1 MGDAKAARVDTE
13 KAEAAR
19 KAADEAETANNI
31 AKAKAERVA
40 AEEAEA
46 AKKLVE
52 AETAR
57 VVAKEA
63 EAKRIEVEQKAKEER
78 IMRGKEEDKKEIKA
92 EQMMT
97 MFVPGYIEK
106 DSSLENSEELE
117 AVQEVM
123 KEEKQRRS
131 MSKTKS
137 EEPITLIPVRKADYE
152 DRKQEKEETKNK
164 TINNVDRKT
173 ADEIHIESVK
183 EVISQSDNQKR
194 SSDDAAK
201 KAAEEAEEKTKA

>member
-1 MGDAKAARVDTE
+1 MG
-13 KAEAAR
+13 
-19 KAADEAETANNI
+19 
-31 AKAKAERVA
+31 
-40 AEEAEA
+40 
-46 AKKLVE
+46 
-52 AETAR
+52 ETAR

-106 DSSLENSEELE
+106 DSSLENFEELE

-201 KAAEEAEEKTKA
+201 KAAEEAEEKTKAEKKIATEEAETKAKQEFKKAAEEAAKIAQEKKTREA

>member
-1 MGDAKAARVDTE
+1 MGEEKAKATRAAAEEAKALRKAEDDAKAARVETE

-19 KAADEAETANNI
+19 KAADKAETANNI

-40 AEEAEA
+40 AEETEA

-52 AETAR
+52 AERAR
-57 VVAKEA
+57 AVAKEP
-63 EAKRIEVEQKAKEER
+63 EAIRIEVEQNAKEER

-106 DSSLENSEELE
+106 DSSLENFEELE

-137 EEPITLIPVRKADYE
+137 EEPIT
-152 DRKQEKEETKNK
+152 
-164 TINNVDRKT
+164 
-173 ADEIHIESVK
+173 
-183 EVISQSDNQKR
+183 
-194 SSDDAAK
+194 
-201 KAAEEAEEKTKA
+201 